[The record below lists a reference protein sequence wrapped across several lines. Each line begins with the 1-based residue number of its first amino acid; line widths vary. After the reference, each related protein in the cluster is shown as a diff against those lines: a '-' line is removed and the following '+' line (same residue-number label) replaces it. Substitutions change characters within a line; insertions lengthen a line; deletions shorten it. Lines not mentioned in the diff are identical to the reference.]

1 MNIPAKAGR
10 EIFDALTCHFRYR
23 QCAGKEYYRPL
34 SSEANVRF
42 LCQNVI
48 IPFHAAKWKPY
59 PFGYVP
65 KLITSCKSSTPTDKQ
80 PKHRSISMDSE
91 ITIQVDNLSKCYQI
105 YDKPHQRLLQMVY
118 RGHRQY
124 YREFWALKDVSFTVK
139 RGETVGIIGRNG
151 SGKST
156 LLQMICG
163 TLTPTSGNIQTRGRI
178 AALLELGSGF
188 NPEFTG
194 RENVYMNGAILG
206 LKSEEVDERFS
217 SIYDFAEIG
226 DFIEQPVK
234 TYSSGMMVRL
244 AFAVAINVDPEIL
257 IVDEALAVG
266 DEKFQR
272 KCFSRIE
279 YIKNLGATI
288 LFVSHS
294 IGTILELCDTSI
306 LIDRGEKISAGNP
319 KRTVGDYQKL
329 LYSKEKN
336 HERIR
341 NKIINDNVSSI
352 NNEKKDIYVKKNCQI
367 KKINEPFLEES
378 YDKELYPSTTI
389 SYDSHGIEINSVK
402 IMNKNGNTVNNL
414 IRGRRYFYKYEVF
427 FKEDAYKVRCGMMIK
442 TTSGIE
448 LGGAAT
454 ASDSEDSIKFI
465 QSGSNLQVEFSFI
478 CSLNPG
484 IYFLNAGVVG
494 DVNGSDAYLHRL
506 LDIAMFRVLPISK
519 NLSTGIID
527 FECNARLTE

>member
-1 MNIPAKAGR
+1 
-10 EIFDALTCHFRYR
+10 
-23 QCAGKEYYRPL
+23 
-34 SSEANVRF
+34 
-42 LCQNVI
+42 
-48 IPFHAAKWKPY
+48 
-59 PFGYVP
+59 
-65 KLITSCKSSTPTDKQ
+65 
-80 PKHRSISMDSE
+80 MDSD
-91 ITIQVDNLSKCYQI
+91 IAIQVDNLSKCYQI

-139 RGETVGIIGRNG
+139 RGETIGIIGRNG

-163 TLTPTSGNIQTRGRI
+163 TLTPTGGYIQTRGRI

-206 LKSEEVDERFS
+206 LKSEEVNERFA

-226 DFIEQPVK
+226 DFIDQPVK

-279 YIKNLGATI
+279 TIKNLGATI

-294 IGTILELCDTSI
+294 IGTILELCDTSL
-306 LIDRGEKISAGNP
+306 LIDKGEKISEGIP
-319 KRTVGDYQKL
+319 KKIIGDYQKL
-329 LYSKEKN
+329 LYSKDENYKIVRNNIIKENALSVKNKKKNTYEKN
-336 HERIR
+336 HCLQ
-341 NKIINDNVSSI
+341 KKT
-352 NNEKKDIYVKKNCQI
+352 NETS
-367 KKINEPFLEES
+367 LEES
-378 YDKELYPSTTI
+378 YDNELYPSTTI
-389 SYDSHGIEINSVK
+389 SYDSHGIEISSVK
-402 IMNKNGNTVNNL
+402 IINREGNIVNNL
-414 IRGRRYFYKYEVF
+414 IRGRRYFYIYNVF
-427 FKEDAYKVRCGMMIK
+427 FKEGAHKVRCGMMIK
-442 TTSGIE
+442 TISGIE
-448 LGGAAT
+448 LGGGAT
-454 ASDSEDSIKFI
+454 ASDPEDSIDFI
-465 QSGSNLQVEFSFI
+465 QSGSNLHVEFSFI
-478 CSLNPG
+478 CNLNPG
-484 IYFLNAGVVG
+484 VYFLNAGVVG

-506 LDIAMFRVLPISK
+506 LDVAMFRVLPISK

-527 FECNARLTE
+527 FECSARLTE